1 MAIRFED
8 YLAKLPE
15 EERRAVEQRGAELI
29 EEEATLRQLRKAREQ
44 SQEELARTL
53 GVKQAAISKLERRAD
68 MYVSTLRGL
77 IEAMGGTLEIVARFP
92 GHPPVRLSQFEA
104 LEGDDAT
111 KG

>member
-15 EERRAVEQRGAELI
+15 EERRAIEEYGAELI
-29 EEEATLRQLRKAREQ
+29 EEETTLRQLRKAREQ

-53 GVKQAAISKLERRAD
+53 GVKQAAVSKLERRTD

-92 GHPPVRLSQFEA
+92 GHAPVRISQFEA
-104 LEGDDAT
+104 LEGEET
-111 KG
+111 PGR